1 MTPLPFFQ
9 RLLESLEPIYDLFYP
24 PRCVSCQADTA
35 YFCANCKAELSYIKP
50 PVCNKC
56 GYPIAKQ
63 NSFCHQCQTN
73 PLNYLNAIRS
83 AAFFDY
89 GALKTAIHQFKYQGI
104 TILYRD
110 FAPMLA
116 DCYSDHQLNS
126 DVIVPVPLHK
136 SRYKE
141 RGYNQAALLAQG
153 LSKLIGLPVNRK
165 ALVRH
170 RITKTQ
176 MTLKAEE
183 RKINVSNAF
192 VCQSTA
198 LKGKKILLIDD
209 VCTTGATLD
218 ACAQALKQANARAV
232 YGLTLARA
240 V

>member
-9 RLLESLEPIYDLFYP
+9 YLTDLAESISDLLYP
-24 PRCVSCQADTA
+24 PQCVSCQADSTW
-35 YFCANCKAELSYIKP
+35 FCANCKAALSYITP

-63 NSFCHQCQTN
+63 ASFCHQCQTN
-73 PLNYLNAIRS
+73 PLNYLNAVRS

-116 DCYSDHQLNS
+116 DCYSNHQLNS

-153 LSKLIGLPVNRK
+153 LSKLIGLPVNHK

-176 MTLKAEE
+176 MTLKAAE

-218 ACAQALKQANARAV
+218 ACAQALKQANASAV

>member
-1 MTPLPFFQ
+1 MIPLPLFQ
-9 RLLESLEPIYDLFYP
+9 RLFESLEPITDLLYP
-24 PRCVSCQADTA
+24 PRCVSCQANTA
-35 YFCANCKAELSYIKP
+35 WFCANCKAELSYIKP
-50 PVCNKC
+50 PVCHKC

-63 NSFCHQCQTN
+63 TPFCHQCQTN
-73 PLNYLNAIRS
+73 PLNYLDAIRS

-89 GALKTAIHQFKYQGI
+89 GSLKTAIHKFKYQGVK
-104 TILYRD
+104 ILYKD
-110 FAPMLA
+110 FASMLA
-116 DCYSDHQLNS
+116 DCYSDYQLNS

-153 LSKLIGLPVNRK
+153 LSKLIELPVNRK
-165 ALVRH
+165 ALIRH

-176 MTLKAEE
+176 MTLKAKE

-192 VCQSTA
+192 VCRSTSLA
-198 LKGKKILLIDD
+198 GKKILLIDD

-218 ACAQALKQANARAV
+218 ACAQALKQTNVRAV